1 MSSLGAL
8 DDSEPAGPGPRHR
21 PALLP
26 FVGRSALLCLF
37 IMFLIPAGLPSQQD
51 QSDLEQRLS
60 KINEEI
66 KALREK
72 ISAEEKKESTLLS
85 QLDKIALTK
94 RLIQNELESRNLQME
109 KTSREIAII
118 RGNISDLRLKLQAGQ
133 RAVEKTL
140 VTLYKYG
147 RFDFLQFL
155 LDAGNVSALFSESR
169 HLGLLASYQQGTIA
183 AYLRTMADLRSE
195 EAALAAKRDDWARLV
210 QESGQ
215 KKQELEAQEAA
226 SRALVRQIQD
236 NKKSFERALDEQ
248 KERAEHLQTLMS
260 KLANQELVLP
270 FRFVPFYERKGKLAW
285 PIDGKVITRFGLERH
300 RQFNTIIMN
309 NGIEIAPSDK
319 NAAIKALHAGKV
331 VYADDFQ
338 GYGNLIIIDHGM
350 NYYTLYGHCAEFLV
364 AKGDFV
370 REEQP
375 IASVGDSGSLKG
387 QCLYLEIRYR
397 AKPLDPLQWLRRR

>member
-1 MSSLGAL
+1 MSFPDAL
-8 DDSEPAGPGPRHR
+8 DDREPAGPVPRHR
-21 PALLP
+21 PAPLP

-37 IMFLIPAGLPSQQD
+37 IMFVLPAGLPPQQD
-51 QSDLEQRLS
+51 QSDLELRLA

-72 ISAEEKKESTLLS
+72 IGAEEKKESTLLS

-109 KTSREIAII
+109 KTSREIAVI
-118 RGNISDLRLKLQAGQ
+118 RASISDLRLKLQAGQ

-183 AYLRTMADLRSE
+183 SYLRTMADLRSE

-226 SRALVRQIQD
+226 SRALVRQIRD
-236 NKKSFERALDEQ
+236 NKQSFERALDEQ

-285 PIDGKVITRFGLERH
+285 PIAGKVITRFGLERH

-319 NAAIKALHAGKV
+319 KAAIKALHAGKV